1 MILSWLRYGYYVTAG
16 LPKTYFTPNAFI
28 SYRVCPVIILF
39 ILNDF
44 VLLVGLKKNYP
55 IIMLIW
61 LVIGGINRVVRIQGR
76 RTHFDTENDL
86 YCEIFTP

>member
-1 MILSWLRYGYYVTAG
+1 MVLSWLCYGYYVFPGVRNTS
-16 LPKTYFTPNAFI
+16 FIPNAFI
-28 SYRVCPVIILF
+28 SYRVFPVIIFF

-44 VLLVGLKKNYP
+44 VLLAGLKKNLP

-76 RTHFDTENDL
+76 RTHYDTNYRKANLLEN
-86 YCEIFTP
+86 